1 MQRADLERKH
11 MEKLAELKEEKK
23 ALEDGVVEINELI
36 LAARK
41 DGEDRWQRHKALL
54 LN

>member
-23 ALEDGVVEINELI
+23 ALEGSIAGINELI
-36 LAARK
+36 LGASY
-41 DGEDRWQRHKALL
+41 L
-54 LN
+54 